1 MIAII
6 KKSHLLLLLLSVK
19 FIYAQD
25 VQFSNSSETP
35 VVLNP
40 ALSCTAYDTRIIANY
55 KNQWASVSVPY
66 KTYGISIE
74 QALNHLKIRKTFVGV
89 SLICF
94 SDKAG
99 DLGLGSVFG
108 QFGLN
113 VVTKVARYAKLSA
126 GIAGGI
132 TYRTLSNPNNMRW
145 SSQYNGYVHDA
156 KVSSGEAPPSTSFVQ
171 GDYVVGV
178 DYHYSRVEK
187 TFFTQHAT
195 TADIGIAV
203 SHFSVPKINY
213 TTNTDRQYTK
223 FVFHSSFSLGVK
235 SIDMAI
241 LPSFVYIQQGP
252 SKQINAGFMF
262 KRIYKSTSF
271 YTNRSKSAAFAIGA
285 FYRLNDAIVPSVL
298 IELDKYALSFSYDI
312 NVSSLKTAS
321 KFKGGMELGLRFN
334 VNPGYGKG
342 LGNNKS
348 KSFWF

>member
-6 KKSHLLLLLLSVK
+6 KRSHTLLLLFSVK
-19 FIYAQD
+19 IIFAQD
-25 VQFSNSSETP
+25 VHFSNSSETP

-74 QALNHLKIRKTFVGV
+74 QAINHLKTKKTFVGV

-99 DLGLGSVFG
+99 DLGLGTTFG

-113 VVTKVARYAKLSA
+113 VVTKITRYAKLS
-126 GIAGGI
+126 GGVAGGI
-132 TYRTLSNPNNMRW
+132 AYRTLSNPNNMRW

-187 TFFTQHAT
+187 TFFTQQAT

-213 TTNTDRQYTK
+213 TANTDRQYSK
-223 FVFHSSFSLGVK
+223 FVFHSSFSFGVK
-235 SIDMAI
+235 GSDMAV
-241 LPSFVYIQQGP
+241 LPSFIYMQQGP
-252 SKQINAGFMF
+252 ARQINAGLMF

-271 YTNRSKSAAFAIGA
+271 YTNRSKSYAFAIGA
-285 FYRLNDAIVPSVL
+285 FYRLNDAIIPSVL

-334 VNPGYGKG
+334 VNPGYGKA
-342 LGNNKS
+342 LGNNRGRD
-348 KSFWF
+348 